1 MKLRSGKGNEDRR
14 GKSEVVNNKRS
25 NNKKKKNKKKTIYCG
40 NNANALTEDNVM
52 GTPYKCLQKG
62 YMFGRHHMP
71 VDMKYAEAYE
81 QLMPR
86 RIWCGKKE
94 KSARELRMGGYDF
107 NGILSECFKYGLGAG
122 MRDKARR
129 NAMMR

>member
-1 MKLRSGKGNEDRR
+1 MKLRSGKDKEDRR
-14 GKSEVVNNKRS
+14 GRNEVVNNNKRS
-25 NNKKKKNKKKTIYCG
+25 NTKKNKKKTIYCG
-40 NNANALTEDNVM
+40 NNANALNEEENVV
-52 GTPYKCLQKG
+52 GTSYKCLQKG
-62 YMFGRHHMP
+62 YMFGRHRMP

-86 RIWCGKKE
+86 KMWCGKKE

-122 MRDKARR
+122 RREKAR
-129 NAMMR
+129 NVMMR

>member
-1 MKLRSGKGNEDRR
+1 MKYRSGREKN
-14 GKSEVVNNKRS
+14 RS
-25 NNKKKKNKKKTIYCG
+25 KKKDATRRVVERSKRKSKNKKKTIYCG
-40 NNANALTEDNVM
+40 NNANALNAEENVM

-71 VDMKYAEAYE
+71 VDMNYAEEYE

-86 RIWCGKKE
+86 KMWCGKKE
-94 KSARELRMGGYDF
+94 KSLRELRMGGYDF

-122 MRDKARR
+122 RRDKAR
-129 NAMMR
+129 NAMM